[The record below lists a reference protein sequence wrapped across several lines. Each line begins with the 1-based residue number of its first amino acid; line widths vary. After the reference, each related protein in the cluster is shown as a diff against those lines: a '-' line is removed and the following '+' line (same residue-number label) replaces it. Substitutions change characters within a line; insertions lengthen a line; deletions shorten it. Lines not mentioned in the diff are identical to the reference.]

1 MLKGPRGPAA
11 GPTPGREVPS
21 LYGDIFMREPSC
33 GITPEGWPL
42 IGFLAL
48 ISLVCALLGWAVP
61 AVLVLALCWFSL
73 HFFRDPERVTP
84 QAPGLAVS
92 PADGRVVRI
101 EHRRDP
107 LTGEKRACISI
118 FMNVFSV
125 HVNRAPVTG
134 TVEEVRYWPGK
145 FLNAAVDKASSENE
159 RCACL
164 LRDADGEQWTCVQ
177 IAGLIA
183 RRIICRADEGDTLA
197 RGQRFGMIRFG
208 SRVDLYVPE
217 GYLPAVCIGEKVFA
231 GQSILAQKRDDA

>member
-1 MLKGPRGPAA
+1 MRPA
-11 GPTPGREVPS
+11 R
-21 LYGDIFMREPSC
+21 C
-33 GITPEGWPL
+33 GITPEGWPV
-42 IGFLAL
+42 IGLTALAAL
-48 ISLVCALLGWAVP
+48 IFALLGSGVC
-61 AVLVLALCWFSL
+61 AVLLLLCCWFSL

-164 LRDADGEQWTCVQ
+164 LRDADGAQWTCVQ